1 LLDSQRWIVE
11 CVQRLF
17 KTLNDTFDLAVITT
31 NWHSEAEETLERLN
45 ILFTDRKQS
54 PALA

>member
-1 LLDSQRWIVE
+1 M
-11 CVQRLF
+11 
-17 KTLNDTFDLAVITT
+17 NDTT
-31 NWHSEAEETLERLN
+31 NWDSEAEETLERLN